1 MRRRIVG
8 VLVSFLSL
16 LLFSLPIVSSQ
27 NATPPS
33 QPATGPGGKQYNH
46 SAVMKNRYGS
56 GGQEYWI
63 FEPDSPKPASAPLII
78 FCHGWGG
85 MNPLY
90 YGAWIDHLVKR
101 GNIVVYPRYQ
111 ASLLTPVQEFTPNTL
126 HAVKDA
132 INRLQTERGHVRP
145 DLKKFAAVGHSVGGL
160 LAANIAA

>member
-33 QPATGPGGKQYNH
+33 QPATGPGGKQYIH

-63 FEPDSPKPASAPLII
+63 FEPDSPKPASAPLVI
-78 FCHGWGG
+78 FLHGWGG

-101 GNIVVYPRYQ
+101 GNVVVYPRYQ
-111 ASLLTPVQEFTPNTL
+111 ATLLTAREDFTPNSL
-126 HAVKDA
+126 DAIKDA
-132 INRLQTERGHVRP
+132 IARLQSEPGHVKP
-145 DLKKFAAVGHSVGGL
+145 DLSKVATVGH
-160 LAANIAA
+160 